1 MVCNTH
7 SICEHGCSQHLQPEQ
22 PFTLGH
28 TRLLLHQMHPETQ
41 QAALHSDGQC
51 CCRTGD
57 IAEASGDPP
66 YYALLGRASADI
78 IKSAGYKMSALRI
91 ENVIAAH
98 PHVREVA
105 VLGMPHDTLGEEIT
119 AVVACHE
126 PHEVSIC
133 VPILV
138 LPWRCM
144 LHVPN
149 SRGVQQP

>member
-1 MVCNTH
+1 MY
-7 SICEHGCSQHLQPEQ
+7 
-22 PFTLGH
+22 
-28 TRLLLHQMHPETQ
+28 PETQ
-41 QAALHSDGQC
+41 RPALHSNGQC

-66 YYALLGRASADI
+66 YYTLLGRASADI
-78 IKSAGYKMSALRI
+78 IKAAGYKISALRI

-126 PHEVSIC
+126 PHEVTPCQSHPGLNRHTWSIC
-133 VPILV
+133 ARQGV
-138 LPWRCM
+138 C
-144 LHVPN
+144 N
-149 SRGVQQP
+149 SHEACCRQKSLLDHDSSIMMCRG